1 VCSLRWMVF
10 SRRGVWLWL
19 RLGQTSME
27 FLGRGVAGVVGGRHH
42 VNQYLVA
49 LLTQGSDIS
58 VVAEHV

>member
-1 VCSLRWMVF
+1 
-10 SRRGVWLWL
+10 
-19 RLGQTSME
+19 ME